1 MSTGLDFN
9 EEMAR
14 QVEALYQSA
23 DVIAQRAET
32 RRLLALE
39 PGESVL
45 DIGSGPGF
53 LVSEMA
59 DDVGESGQ
67 VHGVDIAPA
76 MIAMAAERCA
86 DKPWISLQE
95 AGATELPFEDAS
107 FDAIVTVQVFEY
119 VDDIPGAL
127 LEVMRVLK
135 PGGRA
140 LVIDSDMGSIVLN
153 TADHARMA
161 RVLEA
166 WNEHMA
172 HPYLPRT
179 LAKQMKTAGFALGNC
194 GVIPLL
200 NLKHGPEYFSYTMA
214 KMVSQFVAGRQGIT
228 EAEARAWAEEQ
239 EALAADDAYFYSMNR
254 YYFLG
259 RKPN

>member
-9 EEMAR
+9 EDMAR
-14 QVEALYQSA
+14 QVEALYQTV
-23 DVIAQRAET
+23 DVVAQRAQT
-32 RRLLALE
+32 RQLLGLK
-39 PGESVL
+39 PGEAVL

-53 LVSEMA
+53 LISEMA
-59 DDVGESGQ
+59 GEVGEAGS

-76 MIAMAAERCA
+76 MLAMAAKRCA
-86 DKPWISLQE
+86 DKPWARVQE
-95 AGATELPFEDAS
+95 AGATDLPFNDAA
-107 FDAIVTVQVFEY
+107 FDAVVTVQVFEY
-119 VDDIPGAL
+119 VEDIGKAL
-127 LEVMRVLK
+127 AEIMRVLK

-140 LVIDSDMGSIVLN
+140 LVIDSDMGTIVFN

-179 LAKQMKTAGFALGNC
+179 LARRMKAAGFDLSDC

-200 NLKHGPEYFSYTMA
+200 NIEHSPEYFSYPMA
-214 KMVSQFVAGRQGIT
+214 KMIAQFVTGRQGIS
-228 EAEARAWAEEQ
+228 EAEARAWADEQ
-239 EALAADDAYFYSMNR
+239 HALADVGDYFYAMNR

-259 RKPN
+259 QKPN